1 MQRMRL
7 LAATAAIAIGVAG
20 CAGVG
25 VAATSDPAAK
35 LHDAVYLFDKE
46 NRPLIAERLIREAIA
61 TYQARN
67 DPAGLADAYL
77 DYGFFFVSRSVAVT
91 WASYYRKQGFLDPTA
106 TFDHRLQK
114 SDEYFEKAVV
124 LYEAEGRFDA
134 ATNASLNMGFALGA
148 MHATQAACRAF
159 DRSLADW
166 GKNVRANPAA
176 RQDLPAGFISYGD
189 FEAAVKRRYGCQ
201 G

>member
-1 MQRMRL
+1 MQRLRR
-7 LAATAAIAIGVAG
+7 LAAAVAIVIGASA

-25 VAATSDPAAK
+25 VAATSDPATK
-35 LHDAVYLFDKE
+35 LHDAVYLYDKE
-46 NRPLIAERLIREAIA
+46 DRPLIAERLIREAIA
-61 TYQARN
+61 IYRARS
-67 DPAGLADAYL
+67 DQAGLADAYL

-91 WASYYRKQGFLDPTA
+91 WASYYQKQGFLDPTA
-106 TFDHRLQK
+106 TFANRLRK

-148 MHATQAACRAF
+148 MHSTQAACQAF

-166 GKNVRANPAA
+166 RKNVRQNPTANQVVP
-176 RQDLPAGFISYGD
+176 DGFASYGD
-189 FEAAVKRRYGCQ
+189 FEAAVKRRYDCRV
-201 G
+201 